1 MQVKQHRE
9 ALLRLLEPGTTDE
22 SLRADMIMHHA
33 AHGPRIQDSDMDGLD
48 EDAAQRLRA
57 LQILQSTLGQTVGSS
72 SPPTSPEMSPDISSP
87 RSDHAIALHEL
98 RIHLPRLPPIRL
110 LEAADSNEATRSFQK
125 QGENDPFGSKA
136 WPSAYLV
143 AERLLPE
150 VCGRSVLELGCG
162 TGLVSIAAQ
171 VGGAKSV
178 LATDRARQNLDCA
191 QKSAKLN
198 GIELD
203 VEVFDV
209 TSDLPLPCKKFK
221 AFDFVVF
228 SDVLYWPAEAKA
240 FARRAAEA
248 YCAGSTVI
256 VADPGRRR
264 EDFLCTL
271 QMELESHM
279 DPESVPRILPQPTKF
294 PDHVFDWVSKEVQT
308 ASSLF
313 CQEPFILTLRPTTS
327 DVMKGGFEIV
337 D

>member
-1 MQVKQHRE
+1 M
-9 ALLRLLEPGTTDE
+9 T
-22 SLRADMIMHHA
+22 
-33 AHGPRIQDSDMDGLD
+33 
-48 EDAAQRLRA
+48 
-57 LQILQSTLGQTVGSS
+57 ILS
-72 SPPTSPEMSPDISSP
+72 
-87 RSDHAIALHEL
+87 R
-98 RIHLPRLPPIRL
+98 
-110 LEAADSNEATRSFQK
+110 
-125 QGENDPFGSKA
+125 
-136 WPSAYLV
+136 
-143 AERLLPE
+143 
-150 VCGRSVLELGCG
+150 
-162 TGLVSIAAQ
+162 
-171 VGGAKSV
+171 
-178 LATDRARQNLDCA
+178 NLDCA

-264 EDFLCTL
+264 EDFLCT
-271 QMELESHM
+271 

-313 CQEPFILTLRPTTS
+313 CQDICPE
-327 DVMKGGFEIV
+327 MY
-337 D
+337 